1 MKRTQET
8 RWRESLAYG
17 PRFFLSMVFALA
29 AFAVVTYLSSGSLA
43 TTAIQTLICA
53 VLIQIGYFVALLFLV
68 RRTARARKA
77 DLEGGTRGTSGL
89 DSAKPQVPVSMN
101 KPGHSQS

>member
-8 RWRESLAYG
+8 RWLESPAYG

-53 VLIQIGYFVALLFLV
+53 VLIQVGYFVAVLFLV

-77 DLEGGTRGTSGL
+77 DFEGGARGASGL
-89 DSAKPQVPVSMN
+89 DKTKTQVPVSMN